1 MRIALA
7 LSIAALLLAACNPQP
22 EHRPNQTAAP
32 ASTPSGLPPLT
43 ITGHGTARRPVTVTG
58 QRPGGGKAYQ
68 LLAQS
73 YESHSMRSATQAT
86 FQKTQVTFYDKDG
99 TTLKAQAPQARLD
112 DRHKQVIL
120 SGGVHATTSTGL
132 TLVCDQLVYDDATGM
147 LHGTGH
153 VRMTGAQGGQQ
164 QVLTGNEFTSDVKLT
179 RMTVR

>member
-7 LSIAALLLAACNPQP
+7 LSIAALFLAACNPQP
-22 EHRPNQTAAP
+22 ENRPSQTAAP
-32 ASTPSGLPPLT
+32 AATPSDLPPLT
-43 ITGHGTARRPVTVTG
+43 ITGHGTAGRPVTVTG
-58 QRPGGGKAYQ
+58 QRPGGGRAYQ

-73 YESHSMRSATQAT
+73 YESHSMRSMTQAT

-99 TTLKAQAPQARLD
+99 TTLKAQAPQARVD
-112 DRHKQVIL
+112 DRRKQVIL
-120 SGGVHATTSTGL
+120 SGGVHAKTSTGL

-147 LHGTGH
+147 LHGTGG
-153 VRMTGAQGGQQ
+153 VRITGAQGGEQ